1 MDGRLKGMPRHVRLV
16 HKILDG
22 RFHVYTS
29 PDVKGLHASS
39 ETQAE
44 AQRVALKVLDFIVER
59 RGWTLPT
66 VAFEETIELALAS

>member
-1 MDGRLKGMPRHVRLV
+1 MPTHVRLV
-16 HKILDG
+16 HKTLLGG

-44 AQRVALKVLDFIVER
+44 AQRVAMKALDYIVSR
-59 RGWTLPT
+59 KGWELPT
-66 VAFEETIELALAS
+66 VAFEEEAAPLAAE